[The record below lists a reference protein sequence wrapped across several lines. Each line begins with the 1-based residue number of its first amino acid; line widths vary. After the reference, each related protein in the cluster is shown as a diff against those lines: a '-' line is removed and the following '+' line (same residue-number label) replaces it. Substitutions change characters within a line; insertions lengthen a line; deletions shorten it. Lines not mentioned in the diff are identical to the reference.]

1 MVGPIT
7 PPGPGRGF
15 LPKGPIACKSETLYM
30 IYKDITLV
38 VIGQLKNSARRIG
51 NDDLIV
57 YYNYYKIF
65 SVNVALLQTIIATIM
80 CRNI

>member
-1 MVGPIT
+1 
-7 PPGPGRGF
+7 
-15 LPKGPIACKSETLYM
+15 M

-65 SVNVALLQTIIATIM
+65 SVNVALLQTIIAAIM